1 MVITYSCE
9 LENFSSQVFEHGCD
23 IDGSL
28 GTYAHLVLGVLLQET
43 LDTSARELSG
53 EMLVGRYIQNIL
65 LSCSDDKVAL
75 LLLLLFVE

>member
-1 MVITYSCE
+1 MIMVITYSCE
-9 LENFSSQVFEHGCD
+9 LENFSSQVFEYGCD

-53 EMLVGRYIQNIL
+53 EMLVGWYIQNIL

-75 LLLLLFVE
+75 LLLL